1 MNRRVVSVDS
11 LPALRGALFVQPH
24 CDDAVLSSFGLLARA
39 VSGTVV
45 TVFAGVPGLDT
56 PRRSGGT
63 VPPGITPH
71 GWMTARR
78 TEDSEALARFHV
90 GVVHLDFLELQFRD
104 DPDETGLV
112 GDITRAVREQCSAS
126 VTAIVAPL
134 GIGGNPNHLQVAA
147 AVRSVSLETGVPVVW
162 CADYPY
168 AARPSWPAWVEGNGA
183 LPGEWAERFEALGA
197 GGHDCTVAVLT
208 TVEQRAKIDAFSVYA
223 SQVAATEKGDEHA
236 VSDPSHLRIETYLSP
251 SGVMAGG

>member
-45 TVFAGVPGLDT
+45 TVFAGVPGTDT

-63 VPPGITPH
+63 VPPGMTPH

-78 TEDSEALARFHV
+78 TEDRAALARFEV

-104 DPDETGLV
+104 DPDETALV
-112 GDITRAVREQCSAS
+112 GDIARAVWQQCSAS

-134 GIGGNPNHLQVAA
+134 GIGGNPNHVQVAA
-147 AVRSVSLETGVPVVW
+147 AVHSVSVETGLPVVW

-168 AARPSWPAWVEGNGA
+168 AARPSWPAWVDGGGA
-183 LPGEWAERFEALGA
+183 LPEEWAARLEALG
-197 GGHDCTVAVLT
+197 GGEHECTVVAIGPD
-208 TVEQRAKIDAFSVYA
+208 EQQAKIAAFSVYA
-223 SQVAATEKGDEHA
+223 SQVSATEKGEEHA
-236 VSDPSHLRIETYLSP
+236 VSDPSHVRIETYFAP
-251 SGVMAGG
+251 PGVMSGG